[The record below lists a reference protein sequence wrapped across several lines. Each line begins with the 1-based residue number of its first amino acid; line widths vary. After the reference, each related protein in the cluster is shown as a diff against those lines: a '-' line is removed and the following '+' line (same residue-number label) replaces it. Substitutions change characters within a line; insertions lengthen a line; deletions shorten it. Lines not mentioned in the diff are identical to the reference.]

1 MLRPQ
6 LHDVKKG
13 VMRSGNKVGERL
25 EKKCCKQINIK
36 NVLHLHNISFGKLIE
51 GVATGLLKLL
61 GVSMQTSC

>member
-36 NVLHLHNISFGKLIE
+36 NVLHFHNISSGKLIE
-51 GVATGLLKLL
+51 GCATGLLKLL